1 MQKNNNSKA
10 NAVGKTTLRIMLPI
24 LSILLLSGCGARSMS
39 KKHKAMKAQANQ
51 SQILQQRENLVQ
63 EIAPFIP
70 QATLP
75 VPANHCLLR
84 PDVSIELAVSRTGYT
99 RLFMDDERI
108 TDVFVYPQ
116 EALQVR
122 IHNQGYLIIV
132 PSAQGDDSPKDRV
145 FLTLTG
151 EQGTTQD
158 LSLRFTGKNPEP
170 VKFIKPILGKN
181 KATNLTTKG
190 D

>member
-1 MQKNNNSKA
+1 MQKTNNSKA
-10 NAVGKTTLRIMLPI
+10 NVGVKTSLKIMLTIFSI
-24 LSILLLSGCGARSMS
+24 LSLSGCGAQGMY
-39 KKHKAMKAQANQ
+39 KKHKSTMRMQTESVMQK
-51 SQILQQRENLVQ
+51 ENFVQ

-70 QATLP
+70 PITLP

-84 PDVSIELAVSRTGYT
+84 PDVSIELAVSKTGYT
-99 RLFMDDERI
+99 RLFMEDERI

-132 PSAQGDDSPKDRV
+132 PNDQGDNSSKDKIY
-145 FLTLTG
+145 LTLTG

-158 LSLRFTGKNPEP
+158 LSLHFTGKKPEP
-170 VKFIKPILGKN
+170 VKFIKSNLGTN

>member
-1 MQKNNNSKA
+1 MQKTNNSKA
-10 NAVGKTTLRIMLPI
+10 NIGVKASLRIMLTI
-24 LSILLLSGCGARSMS
+24 FSILLLSGCGARGMS
-39 KKHKAMKAQANQ
+39 KKHQAIKAQANQ
-51 SQILQQRENLVQ
+51 TQTLQQKENLVQ

-70 QATLP
+70 PITFP

-84 PDVSIELAVSRTGYT
+84 PDTSIELVIAKTGYT
-99 RLFMDDERI
+99 RLFMEDERI

-132 PSAQGDDSPKDRV
+132 PNDQGDNSSKDKIY
-145 FLTLTG
+145 LTLTG

-158 LSLRFTGKNPEP
+158 LSLHFTGKKPEP
-170 VKFIKPILGKN
+170 VKFIKSNLGTN

>member
-1 MQKNNNSKA
+1 MQRTNNSKS
-10 NAVGKTTLRIMLPI
+10 NVGVNSSLKIMLTI
-24 LSILLLSGCGARSMS
+24 LSILLLSGCSAGRMS
-39 KKHKAMKAQANQ
+39 KRHKAMKIQTNQ
-51 SQILQQRENLVQ
+51 TATMPLKENLVQ
-63 EIAPFIP
+63 EIAPFIAP
-70 QATLP
+70 AILS
-75 VPANHCLLR
+75 VPSNHCLLR
-84 PDVSIELAVSRTGYT
+84 PDASIELAVSKTGYT
-99 RLFMDDERI
+99 RLFIDDERI

-132 PSAQGDDSPKDRV
+132 PSTQENDSSKERV

-158 LSLRFTGKNPEP
+158 LSLHFTGKKPEP
-170 VKFIKPILGKN
+170 VKFIKLNLGKN

-190 D
+190 E

>member
-1 MQKNNNSKA
+1 MQKTNGSKQA
-10 NAVGKTTLRIMLPI
+10 FVGKTTLRIMLPI
-24 LSILLLSGCGARSMS
+24 LSILLLSGCGARGVSI
-39 KKHKAMKAQANQ
+39 KHKAIKIHAATT
-51 SQILQQRENLVQ
+51 LHKENLVQ
-63 EIAPFIP
+63 EIVPFMP
-70 QATLP
+70 LSTLP
-75 VPANHCLLR
+75 APANHCLLR
-84 PDVSIELAVSRTGYT
+84 PDASIELVIAKTGYT
-99 RLFMDDERI
+99 RLFMEDERI

-132 PSAQGDDSPKDRV
+132 FSTQSDNSAREKV
-145 FLTLTG
+145 YLTLTG

-158 LSLRFTGKNPEP
+158 LALRFTGKNPEP
-170 VKFIKPILGKN
+170 VKFIKANSGKD